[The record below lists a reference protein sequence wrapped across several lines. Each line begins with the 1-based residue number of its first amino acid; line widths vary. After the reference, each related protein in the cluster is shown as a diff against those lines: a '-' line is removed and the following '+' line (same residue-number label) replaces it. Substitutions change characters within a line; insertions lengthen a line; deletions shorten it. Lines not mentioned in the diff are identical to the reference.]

1 MRFSA
6 SCQATRSDRLSG
18 KRNRRSFAP
27 MTSSETPPPWAS
39 GNLTKLPPQFW
50 RFQQA
55 HESVR
60 QRRRILARDNNPAV
74 LFAASEDICN
84 SWHVGCDH
92 RQPTRHCLQER
103 HCETFPSRRDGD
115 ASAARRYDH
124 SSRRSNTC
132 RSIHSTLSV
141 ESTRCR
147 ATSRSRPSPTSKS
160 RMSASG
166 RREQIRFQASNRV
179 SRPFFEIWT
188 RPCHATTRVS
198 RPIEPGPDDVPI
210 GWLRRHHV
218 HRIRNR
224 TDPVGPN
231 TILSLNAGDLGLGR
245 NDQASTAPHSC
256 AAHHPLDRRS
266 RLIAPW

>member
-27 MTSSETPPPWAS
+27 MTSSENSSSMAS

-84 SWHVGCDH
+84 SWRRMRPQAAHAIA
-92 RQPTRHCLQER
+92 
-103 HCETFPSRRDGD
+103 SRAPLRNLPVEKGWR

-132 RSIHSTLSV
+132 GQSTAP
-141 ESTRCR
+141 CR
-147 ATSRSRPSPTSKS
+147 
-160 RMSASG
+160 
-166 RREQIRFQASNRV
+166 SNRRDV
-179 SRPFFEIWT
+179 VRRRGRGRLRPARAECPRLVVVNKYDSRRLTEYRGLFRDLDAAMPRNDT
-188 RPCHATTRVS
+188 RIAPY
-198 RPIEPGPDDVPI
+198 PEPGPDDVPI
-210 GWLRRHHV
+210 GWLRTTSTGFG
-218 HRIRNR
+218 I
-224 TDPVGPN
+224 GP
-231 TILSLNAGDLGLGR
+231 ILS
-245 NDQASTAPHSC
+245 
-256 AAHHPLDRRS
+256 DRTPYS
-266 RLIAPW
+266 V